1 MLRFDKGRDIPRLLQ
16 FVGID
21 LKKLLLVRVLEGRK
35 QEDVRYNVRNTV
47 SKRGRYRCTRN
58 NTLMKFHFDVQT
70 KSRSNA
76 NVRR

>member
-1 MLRFDKGRDIPRLLQ
+1 MLRFHKGRDTLRLLQ

-35 QEDVRYNVRNTV
+35 QEDARYNVRNTV

-58 NTLMKFHFDVQT
+58 NTLMKFHLDVQT
-70 KSRSNA
+70 KSRSSS